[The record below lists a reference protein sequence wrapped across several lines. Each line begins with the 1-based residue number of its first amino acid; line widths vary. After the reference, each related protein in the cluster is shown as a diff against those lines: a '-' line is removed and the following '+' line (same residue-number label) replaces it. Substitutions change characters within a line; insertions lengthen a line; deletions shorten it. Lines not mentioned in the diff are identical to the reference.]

1 MGVLVFCPYKE
12 IYLGQNFLIRQNIFC
27 RRPSK
32 LGGPEKQIF
41 NLLRTNS
48 GDYTSCTA
56 GPLGYSAAAAVA
68 LSLLVRGSREGQRKM
83 LATCVFPKLLEE
95 QTCKIVP

>member
-32 LGGPEKQIF
+32 LGGPENKYLTYCVQI
-41 NLLRTNS
+41 LVT
-48 GDYTSCTA
+48 THHA
-56 GPLGYSAAAAVA
+56 QLG
-68 LSLLVRGSREGQRKM
+68 LW
-83 LATCVFPKLLEE
+83 ATVQQL
-95 QTCKIVP
+95 Q